1 MSPNGG
7 SLPKVYSLLSACF
20 FMNGHH
26 LKLLKELS
34 KDNKLSQR
42 ELSRKLGLSLGS
54 VNFVLSNLVDAGL
67 IRAKRFKNSKN
78 KIAYMY
84 ILTPAG
90 IKSKIQLSRDFLKR
104 KLDEYDILINEIE
117 ELKRELDFSMIPA
130 AAQEIREKKPEVKSR
145 A

>member
-1 MSPNGG
+1 
-7 SLPKVYSLLSACF
+7 
-20 FMNGHH
+20 MNGHH

-54 VNFVLSNLVDAGL
+54 VNYVLRNLVDAGC

-84 ILTPAG
+84 TVTPAG
-90 IKSKIQLSRDFLKR
+90 IRSKIQLSRDFLKR
-104 KLDEYDILINEIE
+104 KLDEYEMLKMEIE
-117 ELKRELDFSMIPA
+117 ELKRDIE
-130 AAQEIREKKPEVKSR
+130 
-145 A
+145 